1 MLWPC
6 CVEYKCSYGS
16 KECFLYL
23 YVYMYIYIALVSS
36 ENDTTNPPGEI
47 KSIQGHAG
55 QGGLTFAYVN

>member
-1 MLWPC
+1 
-6 CVEYKCSYGS
+6 
-16 KECFLYL
+16 
-23 YVYMYIYIALVSS
+23 MYIYIALVSS